1 MSLLQRFGRDR
12 KGQEQQTADADAEAL
27 LRRREREKRE
37 IARRLQALQLELDVM
52 RRSPQR

>member
-12 KGQEQQTADADAEAL
+12 KGQEQQTADAEAL